1 MPEDPLNYE
10 DFSFFLLRSYLKGE
24 GLLLINRDI
33 ALKLADGVLGSC
45 YKPEKYRR
53 NMPLTIAE
61 AENSDD
67 WVVTGSAP
75 HITVDLFN
83 AEPDI
88 AGRYEIHINKYNARI
103 TKLVFT

>member
-1 MPEDPLNYE
+1 MGQDPLEYE
-10 DFSFFLLRSYLKGE
+10 DFSFLALRLVMRRQGKH
-24 GLLLINRDI
+24 LINRDI

-45 YKPEKYRR
+45 YEPEKYLR

-61 AENSDD
+61 AENGDD

-75 HITVDLFN
+75 HITLDSFN
-83 AEPDI
+83 AEPDV